1 MSYLVEQ
8 LPHCDLLRLSPLDW
22 LICSC
27 ALAAFRAHL
36 QETNESWSVEQSSAG
51 QKKGEVVAS
60 VSCSGGQA
68 RNAWR
73 VTRPGA
79 CLVPVFAC
87 ARVGGRGRC
96 GAVAGVCASLA
107 CAAAS
112 RCRVGSCRCEHGPG
126 LHARRQLPSF
136 TSVNLVGHPPSQAA
150 KWPESQ
156 SHSPSPR
163 GEGAKS
169 QCTHSDFA
177 PSPLF
182 LPVRFHM
189 APLGEVGEVG
199 EVGVS
204 MLHSPLPLPL
214 PLPDWAS
221 LCCMQCS
228 ALCLLSWNK

>member
-1 MSYLVEQ
+1 M
-8 LPHCDLLRLSPLDW
+8 
-22 LICSC
+22 
-27 ALAAFRAHL
+27 
-36 QETNESWSVEQSSAG
+36 
-51 QKKGEVVAS
+51 
-60 VSCSGGQA
+60 
-68 RNAWR
+68 
-73 VTRPGA
+73 
-79 CLVPVFAC
+79 PVFAC

-136 TSVNLVGHPPSQAA
+136 TSVNLEPCIGHPPRQAA
-150 KWPESQ
+150 KKSHRATGPQGEREQ
-156 SHSPSPR
+156 SHR
-163 GEGAKS
+163 AH
-169 QCTHSDFA
+169 TVTLL
-177 PSPLF
+177 PLPF
-182 LPVRFHM
+182 FYQSISIWPNIG
-189 APLGEVGEVG
+189 PLGEVGEVG